1 MRGSD
6 YTVDIPNY
14 TIGPDAISAL
24 QRIAGHYGDKALIV
38 GGKTALAK
46 SQEKIVQALTRHG
59 GIDFHVR
66 WYGGEVSHENI
77 GTLIGEAQKNRSNL
91 IIGVGGGKAI
101 DTAKGLAE
109 KLKLPIITI
118 PTIASTCAAATAL
131 SVIYESNGEFAE
143 ILHMAHS
150 PVHIFMDTT
159 IIASSPWQFQW
170 AGIGDAMA
178 KYYESKVATRNK
190 NISHSVQMALQIS
203 QLCAEPALKYG
214 IKAVS
219 DNKAGIDSPDLREVM
234 LNNIVSTG
242 YASLLVGLDNNSAA
256 AHGLYY
262 GMTALPEIEENHLH
276 GEVVA
281 YGILILLMMDNDKD
295 EVRRLYPFYKEIGFP
310 TCLGDLNLNRGDI
323 SDAVVEK
330 ALASP
335 SMGTMPYN
343 VTREMLLEAIDN
355 LEGFKRSGPVRP

>member
-1 MRGSD
+1 MTGSN

-24 QRIAGHYGDKALIV
+24 SGIAENLGDRALIV
-38 GGKTALAK
+38 GGETALEK
-46 SQEKIVQALTRHG
+46 SKEKVVQALTLHG
-59 GIDFHVR
+59 GIDFHIR
-66 WYGGEVSHENI
+66 WYGGEVSYENI
-77 GTLIGEAQKNRSNL
+77 DTLMGEAQKNRSNL

-109 KLKLPIITI
+109 KLQIPIITI

-131 SVIYESNGEFAE
+131 SVIYQPNGEFAE
-143 ILHMAHS
+143 ILHMDHS
-150 PVHIFMDTT
+150 PVHILIDTT
-159 IIASSPWQFQW
+159 IIAASPWQFQW

-190 NISHSVQMALQIS
+190 KISHSTQMALQIS
-203 QLCAEPALKYG
+203 RLCAEPALKYG
-214 IKAVS
+214 VKAVS
-219 DNKAGIDSPDLREVM
+219 DNKAGIDSPELRDVM
-234 LNNIVSTG
+234 LNNIISTG

-276 GEVVA
+276 GEIVA
-281 YGILILLMMDNDKD
+281 YGILFLLMMDNDQD

-310 TCLGDLNLNRGDI
+310 TCLGDLDLKRGDI
-323 SDAVVEK
+323 SDTVVEK

-335 SMGTMPYN
+335 NMGNMPYK
-343 VTREMLLEAIDN
+343 VTREMLLEAIDK
-355 LEGFKRSGPVRP
+355 LEGFLA